1 MRDRHVERN
10 LTWGQIHYCFEPWE
24 KIHFHFMN
32 MNKVTFADT
41 LGGDNDDARISSIY
55 VGKDDELHI
64 TFFDDYKGYQDLNRK
79 EIPRG

>member
-1 MRDRHVERN
+1 
-10 LTWGQIHYCFEPWE
+10 
-24 KIHFHFMN
+24 MN